1 MRLSVVVPVQPWSVA
16 FFEAPQCEWRGV
28 PQVWQNEV
36 TMWSKGKEKGLIS
49 ITYKS
54 LDELDRISE
63 VILNGS

>member
-1 MRLSVVVPVQPWSVA
+1 MYKKFILATILTSFSFSNEYSLS
-16 FFEAPQCEWRGV
+16 FDGV
-28 PQVWQNEV
+28 DDFVEFPDIDLLNNY
-36 TMWSKGKEKGLIS
+36 TLS